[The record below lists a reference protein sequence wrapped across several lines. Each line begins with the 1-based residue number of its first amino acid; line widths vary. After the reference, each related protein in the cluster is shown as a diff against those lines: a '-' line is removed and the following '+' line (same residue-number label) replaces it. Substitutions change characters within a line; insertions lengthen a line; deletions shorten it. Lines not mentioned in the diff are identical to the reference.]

1 MSSSMSTDANYAA
14 ELRQMDEISQI
25 TTRIFNEY
33 DPTKDLGYMPIN
45 DNLRQLKE
53 YSEIVTRF
61 SQYVAIAYTIQ

>member
-1 MSSSMSTDANYAA
+1 
-14 ELRQMDEISQI
+14 MDEISQI